1 MQNII
6 EFRTVNIV
14 TVNCRRSLFSY
25 NQILYNITLEEK
37 SAHNNK
43 SKCSARDVKYCVR
56 WCVLCYIRIILY
68 DIIIYTADVLCFM
81 YFRYR
86 TIAIIILYIYIL
98 VRSGQS
104 GGRTPGYCSQKYFEK
119 YIFFISDIIIN
130 DYSLYK
136 FSLRKIIPT
145 YFVQLKFTNF

>member
-86 TIAIIILYIYIL
+86 TIAIIILYIYT
-98 VRSGQS
+98 
-104 GGRTPGYCSQKYFEK
+104 RTQWSKWGEDTRLLFAKIFWKIYFF
-119 YIFFISDIIIN
+119 YQWHN
-130 DYSLYK
+130 YK
-136 FSLRKIIPT
+136 RL
-145 YFVQLKFTNF
+145 FTV